1 MTAARRRT
9 FPLLPRRRFVG
20 TAFGTLTSMRRGS
33 GTDVAGSRPYQPG
46 DRLAAIDWH
55 ASARLSAAKGSDEFV
70 VRQTFAE
77 DAPRVVVICDRRP
90 SMSLYARDLPFLSKP
105 DAVRECVTAISASA
119 RAARAEIG
127 WCDVAR
133 DELWLAPST
142 VLARGVVERRLASGW
157 DGPHD
162 GLDRALRTV
171 VERQTEA
178 PAGTFVFAVSDFL
191 SPIDRRVWHA
201 ALGRGLDVVPV
212 IVQDPVW
219 EASFPEVGG
228 VTVPIA
234 DPEGGRGVGTRLS
247 TAEASARRAANE
259 ARAQE
264 LRDAFRRIGADS
276 VVVTSAAADAV
287 DGAFADWAARR
298 RLARRSAVL
307 R

>member
-1 MTAARRRT
+1 M
-9 FPLLPRRRFVG
+9 
-20 TAFGTLTSMRRGS
+20 
-33 GTDVAGSRPYQPG
+33 SRAPVRISRG

-105 DAVRECVTAISASA
+105 DAVRECITAISASA

-133 DELWLAPST
+133 DELWLAPSM
-142 VLARGVVERRLASGW
+142 VLARGVVERRLESGW
-157 DGPHD
+157 DGPQD

-178 PAGTFVFAVSDFL
+178 PAGTFVFAVLRFPLSDRTARL
-191 SPIDRRVWHA
+191 AYGDRARARRGAGDRAGLRV
-201 ALGRGLDVVPV
+201 
-212 IVQDPVW
+212 

-228 VTVPIA
+228 VTLPIA
-234 DPEGGRGVGTRLS
+234 APEGGRGVGTRLDVRRG
-247 TAEASARRAANE
+247 ARPARRERSARPGAP
-259 ARAQE
+259 
-264 LRDAFRRIGADS
+264 RRIS
-276 VVVTSAAADAV
+276 PNRS
-287 DGAFADWAARR
+287 RR
-298 RLARRSAVL
+298 RRRHVGCAG
-307 R
+307 RR